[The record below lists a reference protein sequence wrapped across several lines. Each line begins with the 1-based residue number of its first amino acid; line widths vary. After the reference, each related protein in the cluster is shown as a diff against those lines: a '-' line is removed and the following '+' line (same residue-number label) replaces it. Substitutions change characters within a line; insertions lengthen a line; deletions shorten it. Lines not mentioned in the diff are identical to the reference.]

1 MINMSNEIIDSNEM
15 NLIHQVVIKNI
26 NHEMDSVSRSDN
38 AKTLPKE
45 AADELMVKECRH
57 EKSERRIN
65 DNKYYRGPAR
75 RLNIDRR
82 K

>member
-45 AADELMVKECRH
+45 AA
-57 EKSERRIN
+57 
-65 DNKYYRGPAR
+65 
-75 RLNIDRR
+75 
-82 K
+82 